1 VTGSRSRAWLCF
13 KATEEGKEEDG
24 LFEDRRAGDQILW
37 KGGLSVSVSVS
48 DAFQSQQVLSTLLQ
62 PGFSHRSYHVM
73 V

>member
-13 KATEEGKEEDG
+13 KATEEGEEEDG

-37 KGGLSVSVSVS
+37 KGGLSLSLSH
-48 DAFQSQQVLSTLLQ
+48 AFQSQQVLSTLLQ